1 MNYIHKNLAFRR
13 LKKNKYIWIN
23 IVGLSLGIAVFMTL
37 FLFLQ
42 NENSYEKVHQNSDRI
57 YRIEQ
62 NKKEGDVYRKTC
74 GIPTPLSLVIDQ
86 DIPGIEASTRMI
98 DQHSAVLQLE
108 DGSQVRVEDII
119 FADKE
124 FLEMFSY
131 PVIHGAADGN
141 LDQPHMAV
149 ITEKFSRQLFGIDNS
164 VGRKIRYGSD
174 PEIEIQSV
182 VKQLSKNTHLNFSL
196 LISFETDVSSDET
209 GGWYDNWSHSYVL
222 LDENNSADNIN
233 GQLAHYLKKYQ
244 GEESENILYLKPLG
258 DIHSRSEVT
267 DEYALVGSYQNNLI
281 YVIIA
286 ILIILIAC
294 INYINLT
301 VAHSAARIKEIGIR
315 KVIGANRKQ
324 LIKQLLGESGISII
338 ISTLLALILI
348 ELFLPIFNSLVN
360 RNLGVDYLNN
370 WSFFTVFISISLA
383 IGLITGFI
391 PAKTMSG
398 FHPLSMASNSI
409 KKGKKGLYFRYGL
422 VLFQFFIS
430 ISLIACTLLLFKQY
444 NFLKNANLGYDK
456 EHVLTI
462 GLTNP
467 DIQKFRQFKIESEKL
482 PGIKRVDCSDY
493 LPMSSSNY
501 TGFKWAGAKDDESL
515 KMNINYVGPEFTDVY
530 DIKLVNGTG
539 FRMEMSERDQIY
551 VLLNEAAV
559 KEIGWKDDPI
569 GKELTWPVD
578 YRGMDTKKG
587 IVAGITENFHYLSK
601 HQPINSL
608 IMPLLHLDN
617 AGWNLSIKLLPGN
630 MKEQVASLEQVF
642 KTAYPEELFNFQFAD
657 DIINDLYNSEQKMS
671 SLVFSL
677 TLIAIVIAIM
687 GLIGLVSYTASEK
700 TKEIGIRKVNGAST
714 GSIVTL
720 LSRDFAKLLF
730 LGFVLSCPIS
740 WYIMEVWL
748 QQFAYQTPI
757 SWWIFSLTLGG
768 ILLISFFSISFQT
781 IKAALKNPVDA
792 LRYE

>member
-1 MNYIHKNLAFRR
+1 MNKLHKKLAFRR
-13 LKKNKYIWIN
+13 LKNNQYIWIN
-23 IVGLSLGIAVFMTL
+23 IIGLSLGLAVFMIL

-42 NENSYEKVHQNSDRI
+42 NENSYEKAHQNSDRI

-86 DIPGIEASTRMI
+86 DIAGIEASTRFI
-98 DQHSAVLQLE
+98 DQHSAVLQLG
-108 DGSQVRVEDII
+108 DGSQVRAENII
-119 FADKE
+119 FADKD
-124 FLEMFSY
+124 FLEIFSY
-131 PVIHGAADGN
+131 PVIHGAPDGN

-149 ITEKFSRQLFGIDNS
+149 ISEEFSKQLFGTDNS
-164 VGRKIRYGSD
+164 VGRRIRYGSD

-182 VKQLSKNTHLNFSL
+182 VKKLSENTHLNFSI
-196 LISFETDVSSDET
+196 LISFESAVSSDET
-209 GGWYDNWSHSYVL
+209 GGWHDNWSHSYVL
-222 LDENNSADNIN
+222 LDENNLASNIN
-233 GQLAHYLKKYQ
+233 GLLTNYLKKYQ
-244 GEESENILYLKPLG
+244 GEESENILYLKPLK

-267 DEYALVGSYQNNLI
+267 DEYAQVGSHQNNLI
-281 YVIIA
+281 YLIIA

-301 VAHSAARIKEIGIR
+301 VAHSSTRIKEIGIR
-315 KVIGANRKQ
+315 KVVGANRKQ
-324 LIKQLLGESGISII
+324 LIGQLLGESGISIL

-348 ELFLPIFNSLVN
+348 ELFLPVFNSLVN
-360 RNLGVDYLNN
+360 RDLGVGYLNN
-370 WSFFTVFISISLA
+370 WTFFIVFISISLV
-383 IGLITGFI
+383 IGLISGFI

-398 FHPLSMASNSI
+398 FQPLSMASKSI
-409 KKGKKGLYFRYGL
+409 IKGKRGLYFRYGL
-422 VLFQFFIS
+422 ILFQFSIS

-444 NFLKNANLGYDK
+444 NFLKNTNLGYDK

-467 DIQKFRQFKIESEKL
+467 NLQKFRQFKIETEKL
-482 PGIKRVDCSDY
+482 PGIKHVDCSDY
-493 LPMSSSNY
+493 LPMSSTNY
-501 TGFKWAGAKDDESL
+501 CGFTWDGAKDNEYL
-515 KMNINYVGPEFTDVY
+515 KMNINYVGPEFTEVY
-530 DIKLVNGTG
+530 DIKLINGTG
-539 FRMEMSERDQIY
+539 FRAEMSERDQIY
-551 VLLNEAAV
+551 VLLNKAAV
-559 KEIGWKDDPI
+559 KELGWIDDPI

-578 YRGMDTKKG
+578 YRGRHRKKG

-601 HQPINSL
+601 HQPINPL
-608 IMPLLHLDN
+608 IMPLLHLDH

-630 MKEQVASLEQVF
+630 MQEQVVRIEQVF
-642 KTAYPEELFNFQFAD
+642 KTVYPEELYNFQFAD
-657 DIINDLYNSEQKMS
+657 EIINDLYNSEQKMS

-677 TLIAIVIAIM
+677 TLIAIAIAIM

-714 GSIVTL
+714 ASIVAL
-720 LSRDFAKLLF
+720 LSRDFTKLLF

-748 QQFAYQTPI
+748 QQFAYQTTI
-757 SWWIFSLTLGG
+757 SWWIFSITLGG
-768 ILLISFFSISFQT
+768 ISLISFLSISFQT
-781 IKAALKNPVDA
+781 IKAALRNPVDA